1 MEEREARMLNRLQA
15 GAGLYACG
23 EYLAELD
30 PLHRGAILTAAA
42 YDRLRR
48 KIAAV
53 EELFAEA
60 DSNWN
65 QTFYLMFF
73 RTLGDKRN
81 QRAYLDLARRATYA
95 MVLRER
101 AALHN
106 VESLLFG
113 TSGLLDLYEDDRY
126 TLGLRRDFVYLQSK
140 YGIEPM
146 DPAAW
151 DLHRIHPA
159 NHPVLRVAQAAAF
172 FASHDFVMERML
184 DCRTPEDTVRL
195 FGVEAS
201 DYWSTHNLPAVR
213 AQEMP
218 RRIGTFKANL
228 MAINLVAVMQYA
240 YGSRTGNDA
249 LRDRALTLLERTPAE
264 ENVYMR
270 GWRGSGLVARN
281 AFESQ
286 ALLQLATE
294 YCPAGRCAECPVG
307 VRRIKSR
314 AED

>member
-1 MEEREARMLNRLQA
+1 MEERDARMLNRLRA
-15 GAGLYACG
+15 GARVYACG

-30 PLHRGAILTAAA
+30 PLHRSAILTAAL

-60 DSNWN
+60 GSNWN
-65 QTFYLMFF
+65 QTFYFMFF

-81 QRAYLDLARRATYA
+81 QRAYLELARRATYA

-101 AALHN
+101 ASLHN
-106 VESLLFG
+106 VEALLFG
-113 TSGLLDLYEDDRY
+113 TSGLLDLYEDDGY
-126 TLGLRRDFVYLQSK
+126 TLDLRRDFVYLRSK
-140 YGIEPM
+140 YAIEPM
-146 DPAAW
+146 EASAW
-151 DLHRIHPA
+151 DLNRIHPA

-172 FASHDFVMERML
+172 FAGHDFVMERML
-184 DCRTPEDTVRL
+184 DCRTPEDAARL

-201 DYWSTHNLPAVR
+201 DYWTTHSLPAVK

-218 RRIGTFKANL
+218 RRIGTFKSNL
-228 MAINLVAVMQYA
+228 IAINLVSIMQYV
-240 YGSRTGNDA
+240 YGSRTGNDR
-249 LRDRALTLLERTPAE
+249 LRDRAVTLLERTPAE

-270 GWRGSGLVARN
+270 GWRGAGLVART

-294 YCPAGRCAECPVG
+294 YCPAGRCRECPVG
-307 VRRIKSR
+307 VRRIKSP
-314 AED
+314 ADD